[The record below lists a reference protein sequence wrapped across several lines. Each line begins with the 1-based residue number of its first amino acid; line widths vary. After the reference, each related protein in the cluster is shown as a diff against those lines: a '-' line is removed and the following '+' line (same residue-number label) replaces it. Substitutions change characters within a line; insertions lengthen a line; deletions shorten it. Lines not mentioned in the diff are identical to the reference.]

1 MPKSIKVLL
10 VFLLVVFGVLPAA
23 VAIRNSLKPSTGTV
37 AATPAEAPLPAEAAA
52 PVEAAPVA
60 AVAPVEAVAP
70 VAAAAPVAPI
80 PTTPTNDQAFA
91 EYKAALETISGMSS
105 FVSDIRPGLIDGMV
119 ELEVTVNFQEESKP
133 AREDFAV
140 SLWEAWV
147 AASDLEDVDDARIRL
162 VNRQGKQV
170 GGSRMIGGSVIYVDD

>member
-37 AATPAEAPLPAEAAA
+37 TATPAEAPLPAEAAA

-70 VAAAAPVAPI
+70 VAPI

-91 EYKAALETISGMSS
+91 EYKAALETIPGMSS

-162 VNRQGKQV
+162 VNRQGKHV